1 VTDIRVVSHQDWLAA
16 RKELLAQEAEVG
28 RARGALSAARQELP
42 VVKVEKEY
50 VFEGPDGKVDLEDI
64 FDGRTQLIVYHF
76 MFDPGWNQGCK
87 HCSLLAD
94 NIGHLSH
101 MNARNTT
108 LALVSRAPW
117 DKIAPFKA
125 RMGWSVPWYSSF
137 GSDFNYDYHATLDE
151 SVAPVEY
158 NFKDKATLIAD
169 GEGYLTKGEA
179 AGLSVFV
186 RQDGETYHSYS
197 SYDGEDVLY
206 GTFNYLDLTPMGRQ
220 EEGREWLRHHDRYDA

>member
-1 VTDIRVVSHQDWLAA
+1 VTDFKVVSHQDWLAA

-28 RARGALSAARQELP
+28 RAREALSSARQKLP
-42 VVKVEKEY
+42 VVKVEKDY
-50 VFEGPDGKVDLEDI
+50 VFEGPDGKVGLEDI
-64 FDGRTQLIVYHF
+64 FEGCTQLIVYHF
-76 MFDPGWNQGCK
+76 MFDPRWNQGCK
-87 HCSLLAD
+87 HCSLLTD

-101 MNARNTT
+101 MKARNTA

-117 DKIAPFKA
+117 DKIAPFKT

-158 NFKDKATLIAD
+158 NYKDKATLIAD

-179 AGLSVFV
+179 AGLSVFI
-186 RQDGETYHSYS
+186 RQDGEIYHSYS

-220 EEGREWLRHHDRYDA
+220 EEGREWLRHHDKYGA